1 MALYI
6 CLYFNFIAV
15 LPLPGFSV
23 GITLGLNLAIKYLIT
38 ALIFTCLILLTL
50 CNSTKTIDLEGIYY
64 SEAKNTLLN
73 HINLALYIFPQM
85 KKKSEFIRKP
95 A

>member
-6 CLYFNFIAV
+6 CLHFNFITV

-38 ALIFTCLILLTL
+38 ALIFTCFILLTL